1 MLSRFVLVL
10 SRIAVVL
17 SLVCRVVLVFSRV
30 VLCCVVLYSCCL
42 VLSRV
47 VSCCYSCSFLDLIHA
62 KYLAKRVE
70 GIPFLLNLLLAYSEI
85 IGCDKTKEK

>member
-1 MLSRFVLVL
+1 MLFCTRIVSYCSRVVSCVSCCARVFSCCLVL
-10 SRIAVVL
+10 
-17 SLVCRVVLVFSRV
+17 CRVV
-30 VLCCVVLYSCCL
+30 L

-70 GIPFLLNLLLAYSEI
+70 EIPFLLNLLLAYSEI